1 MENIPNVNQILIDEI
16 RDLKKDVK
24 LLLSFQNE
32 LLVEDKFDVSGF
44 KEASK
49 KYGKCPS
56 TIKKRIKEGV
66 LKENV
71 HFRVDDNGYYEFNEV
86 ALLSARGLKSKS

>member
-1 MENIPNVNQILIDEI
+1 MENIPNVNQILINEI

-24 LLLSFQNE
+24 LLLSFHNK
-32 LLVEDKFDVSGF
+32 LLVEDIFNISGF
-44 KEASK
+44 KETSK
-49 KYGKCPS
+49 IYGKSPS

-71 HFRVDDNGYYEFNEV
+71 HFRIDDNGYYTFNEV
-86 ALLSARGLKSKS
+86 ALISARGLKSKS

>member
-24 LLLSFQNE
+24 LLLSFHNK
-32 LLVEDKFDVSGF
+32 LLIEDIFNISGF

-49 KYGKCPS
+49 IYGKCPS
-56 TIKKRIKEGV
+56 TMKKRIKEGI

-71 HFRVDDNGYYEFNEV
+71 HFRVDDNGYYTFNEV
-86 ALLSARGLKSKS
+86 ALISARGLKSKS